1 MQVKEVYSSDLKG
14 SDCNKNKLLPP
25 LADEW
30 RKLMKKFLTLLLS
43 LTLVVSMFTAC
54 GKSDA
59 AKDTTSEVTPTT
71 AVAEP
76 TAEATAAT
84 TAKTG
89 LAVISSIAKSTSVG
103 EADGLAQVDSTVVAV
118 LVGADGKILDCKID
132 AAQTKINFSAE
143 GKLVTDIATIFK
155 SKQELGTE
163 YGMGTKSG
171 IAKEWNEQADAFAAY
186 IVGKTVEEV
195 KGIAVNEEGVATEAD
210 LTSSVTIHIGD
221 FIAAVDKAVANAQDL
236 GASSTD
242 KLGLAVTTDMSKSA
256 DASAD
261 ADGIA
266 QAYSFYSA
274 VTTDADGKITSCTID
289 ASQGTVNF
297 DTKGVITSDLTVAP
311 QTKQELKE
319 AYGMKAKSS
328 ISKEWYEQAN
338 AFATYV
344 TGKTV
349 DEVKGI
355 AVSEEGLTTDADLV
369 SSVTVHVAPFITIV
383 DKAVTNSTK

>member
-1 MQVKEVYSSDLKG
+1 
-14 SDCNKNKLLPP
+14 
-25 LADEW
+25 
-30 RKLMKKFLTLLLS
+30 MKKFLTLLLS

-319 AYGMKAKSS
+319 AY
-328 ISKEWYEQAN
+328 
-338 AFATYV
+338 
-344 TGKTV
+344 
-349 DEVKGI
+349 
-355 AVSEEGLTTDADLV
+355 
-369 SSVTVHVAPFITIV
+369 
-383 DKAVTNSTK
+383 